1 MDRSLSADRRA
12 ELVVEQMTLDEKLQM
27 VHGTG
32 WGVLRDGSPVPAKS
46 NRGAGYLPGIERL
59 GIPDINMADSAVGIR
74 MAAPESRYATLLP
87 SVLGLA
93 ATWDQAAAH
102 LYGEVIGRELRAQ
115 GFNMS
120 IGGGVDLERDPRNGR
135 NFEYAGE
142 DPVLAGNIVGQLAL
156 GVQSQ
161 HIMGDIKHYALNDQE
176 TGRSVVDVR
185 MDKRTQR
192 ETDLLAFEIA
202 IKTAQPAAV
211 MCSYNLVNGD
221 HACEND
227 YLLNQVLKK
236 DFGFKGW
243 VLSDWEATH
252 STAKAANA
260 GLDQEMPGDDFF
272 GAPLK
277 RAVAEGQVSMDRLN
291 GMNRRILRSMF
302 AAGVIDDPPVRS
314 VVDPFRGR
322 DDSRHISEEGIVLL
336 KNAGNQ
342 LPLKAASLRSIAII
356 GGHADVGVLSGGGS
370 AQVDAPGGNAIAP
383 QEGSAI
389 WGKPVYFPS
398 SPMKAIQRLTPGV
411 AVQYASGTDASA
423 AAQIA
428 ASSDVAIVFATEYMS
443 ESVDALSLSLP
454 DGQDALIQAVAAA
467 NPHTVV
473 VLETGGPVSMP
484 WIDAVSGV
492 FASWYPGIGGGE
504 AIADLLFGVV
514 NPSGKLPATFA
525 RIDADLPVPHI
536 VGMTPADKPVRDMS
550 DEKRSAFELTYPEGL
565 AVGYRWFE
573 ARHKQPL
580 FAFGHGLSYTTF
592 RYSNLKTNSVART
605 VQFQL
610 RNAGSI
616 AGAEVAQVYITLP
629 PNSGEPF
636 QRLAGWQRV
645 QLAPG
650 ESKTVTVRLD
660 PAYLSIF
667 DVGSDKWKLL
677 AGDYKI
683 AVGTASDAAHLAGS
697 VHLQSPEGDSIPV
710 PAAGEM
716 ASRRAEW

>member
-1 MDRSLSADRRA
+1 MDRSLSAERRA
-12 ELVVEQMTLDEKLQM
+12 ELVVDQMTLDEKLQM

-32 WGVLRDGSPVPAKS
+32 WGVLRDGSPVPVKS
-46 NRGAGYLPGIERL
+46 NRGVGYVPGIERL
-59 GIPDINMADSAVGIR
+59 GIPDINMTDSAVGVR
-74 MAAPESRYATLLP
+74 RAAPEGRYATLLP

-120 IGGGVDLERDPRNGR
+120 IGGGVNLVREPRNGR

-176 TGRSVVDVR
+176 TGRSVIDVH
-185 MDKRTQR
+185 MDKRTMR

-272 GAPLK
+272 GAQLK
-277 RAVAEGQVSMDRLN
+277 RAIADGQVSMDRLN
-291 GMNRRILRSMF
+291 EMDRRILRSMF
-302 AAGVIDDPPVRS
+302 ATGIIDDPPVRG

-322 DDSRHISEEGIVLL
+322 DDSRHIAEEGIVLL

-342 LPLKAASLRSIAII
+342 LPLKAPSLHSIAII

-383 QEGSAI
+383 QQHSAI
-389 WGKPVYFPS
+389 WGEPVYFPS
-398 SPMKAIQRLTPGV
+398 SPMKAIQKLAPNVSVR
-411 AVQYASGTDASA
+411 YASGTDASA
-423 AAQIA
+423 AARLA
-428 ASSDVAIVFATEYMS
+428 ALSDVAIVFATEYMS
-443 ESVDALSLSLP
+443 ESVDAPTLSLP
-454 DGQDALIQAVAAA
+454 DHQDALIRAVAAA
-467 NPHTVV
+467 NSHTVV
-473 VLETGGPVSMP
+473 VLETGGPISMP
-484 WIDAVSGV
+484 WIDVVRGV
-492 FASWYPGIGGGE
+492 FSSWYPGIGGGE

-525 RIDADLPVPHI
+525 GIDTDLPVPHI
-536 VGMTPADKPVRDMS
+536 IGMTSNDKPLEDMNN
-550 DEKRSAFELTYPEGL
+550 DKHGAFELTYPEGL

-573 ARHKQPL
+573 VMHRQPL

-592 RYSNLKTNSVART
+592 QYSNLKTDSAAHT
-605 VQFQL
+605 IQFQL
-610 RNAGSI
+610 RNTGGV

-629 PNSGEPF
+629 PSSGEPF

-650 ESKTVTVRLD
+650 ESKIVTIPLD
-660 PAYLSIF
+660 SAYLSIF
-667 DVGSDKWKLL
+667 DVASDKWKLL
-677 AGDYKI
+677 AGEYKV
-683 AVGTASDAAHLAGS
+683 AVGTASDAAHLEGS
-697 VHLQSPEGDSIPV
+697 VHLQ
-710 PAAGEM
+710 
-716 ASRRAEW
+716 